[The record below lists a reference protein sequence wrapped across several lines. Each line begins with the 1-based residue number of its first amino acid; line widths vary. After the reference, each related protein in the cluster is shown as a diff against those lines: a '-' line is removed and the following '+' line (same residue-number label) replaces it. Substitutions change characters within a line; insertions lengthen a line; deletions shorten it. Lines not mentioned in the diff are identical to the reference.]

1 MGNGDPAVLSPFAAW
16 PAEKRAFE
24 GGMRIAIHDG
34 MMRATPGLA
43 STMAWTTGLI
53 LGLATTFLISTASA
67 QAPTGGSSGSSSDSA
82 TSGGGKGNN
91 PPGTPSWGSERMP
104 TRKNP
109 SSPTA
114 PCPAG
119 TTRQNL
125 GQDCHPLDKDEK
137 SKSKK

>member
-1 MGNGDPAVLSPFAAW
+1 
-16 PAEKRAFE
+16 
-24 GGMRIAIHDG
+24 
-34 MMRATPGLA
+34 
-43 STMAWTTGLI
+43 MAWTTGLI
-53 LGLATTFLISTASA
+53 LGLATTFLVSTASA
-67 QAPTGGSSGSSSDSA
+67 QAPTGGSSGSSSGSA
-82 TSGGGKGNN
+82 TPGGTKGNN

-125 GQDCHPLDKDEK
+125 GQDCHPLDKEDQK

>member
-1 MGNGDPAVLSPFAAW
+1 MKTRVGILISLVTAFLVCSAAAQT
-16 PAEKRAFE
+16 PS
-24 GGMRIAIHDG
+24 GS
-34 MMRATPGLA
+34 TPG
-43 STMAWTTGLI
+43 STDSG
-53 LGLATTFLISTASA
+53 TAK
-67 QAPTGGSSGSSSDSA
+67 P
-82 TSGGGKGNN
+82 GGGKGNN

-125 GQDCHPLDKDEK
+125 GQDCHPLDQDDQKP
-137 SKSKK
+137 KSKK